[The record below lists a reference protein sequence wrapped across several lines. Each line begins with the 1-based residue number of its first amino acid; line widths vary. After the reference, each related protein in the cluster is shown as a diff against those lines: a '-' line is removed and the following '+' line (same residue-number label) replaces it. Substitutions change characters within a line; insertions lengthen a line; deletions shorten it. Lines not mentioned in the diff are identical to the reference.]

1 MEQELSNKTT
11 ILLVYIFI
19 FTKYLFFS
27 NSFFDVQFL
36 ISTMLVV
43 LLTWMNIVSDKLSNE
58 AKNIGK
64 FLGHSMFLSICFSL
78 VCGFISIIYN
88 IIFYFGFVNTI
99 IIGNIVCMMLMSGL
113 VKLFK
118 EEILL
123 YLTKFTIGNKILDLM
138 NYYYNTYI
146 ISKKLYEKTLE
157 FIGYIFKK
165 YIWEYS
171 KIVFRKFMKINN
183 ELCDNDQ
190 SILVKKKLDNKCSNT
205 KNYVIEQIV
214 QPYFIE
220 SFQNAL
226 TNNPFLLL
234 NQNNKNQYK
243 NSLVNQNINMNFLKN
258 NKIES
263 QDDINDNNVDDLDVE
278 PDLSNVLKVSSKQIE
293 EAEKLDENKSEIPSL
308 STSSDDSLMPNKD
321 SENSNSSNMSTT
333 PKLSTPEERKE
344 AYRKAMARKK
354 ASRNTG
360 SRNQNSMQQ
369 NMANIMNIPGMNK
382 MMDTML
388 QGNNLEKLMKQIPPG
403 TMGGSAPAVSVDQMK
418 QLIGAMNKNN

>member
-1 MEQELSNKTT
+1 
-11 ILLVYIFI
+11 
-19 FTKYLFFS
+19 
-27 NSFFDVQFL
+27 
-36 ISTMLVV
+36 
-43 LLTWMNIVSDKLSNE
+43 
-58 AKNIGK
+58 
-64 FLGHSMFLSICFSL
+64 
-78 VCGFISIIYN
+78 
-88 IIFYFGFVNTI
+88 
-99 IIGNIVCMMLMSGL
+99 
-113 VKLFK
+113 
-118 EEILL
+118 
-123 YLTKFTIGNKILDLM
+123 
-138 NYYYNTYI
+138 
-146 ISKKLYEKTLE
+146 
-157 FIGYIFKK
+157 
-165 YIWEYS
+165 
-171 KIVFRKFMKINN
+171 
-183 ELCDNDQ
+183 
-190 SILVKKKLDNKCSNT
+190 
-205 KNYVIEQIV
+205 
-214 QPYFIE
+214 
-220 SFQNAL
+220 
-226 TNNPFLLL
+226 
-234 NQNNKNQYK
+234 
-243 NSLVNQNINMNFLKN
+243 MNFLKN